1 MSAERVALFRQR
13 AAEAELK
20 ASSAKAE
27 ESSRAWLIVAR
38 DWTKMAEVEEA
49 KSFVDA
55 AEQSLRQLS
64 QKKSK

>member
-27 ESSRAWLIVAR
+27 ESRRAWLIVAR
-38 DWTKMAEVEEA
+38 DWIRMAERDEA
-49 KSFVDA
+49 KFLIAA
-55 AEQSLRQLS
+55 AEQSLRQFN
-64 QKKSK
+64 QRKSN